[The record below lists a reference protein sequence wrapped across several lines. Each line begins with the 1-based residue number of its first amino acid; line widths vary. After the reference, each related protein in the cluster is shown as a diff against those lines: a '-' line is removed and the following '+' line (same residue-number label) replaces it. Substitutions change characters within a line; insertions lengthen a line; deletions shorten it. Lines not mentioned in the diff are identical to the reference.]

1 MYFYTN
7 PFNRFNSLLDEVMG
21 HPLREL
27 DKISIFDK
35 SSSYSP
41 VETEDSHT
49 IEISVP
55 GFSKKDINVE
65 LNEGV
70 LTISAE
76 IEEEDQTKYRKSFSR
91 SYYLPSN
98 INADS
103 CKATMENGILTVS
116 FEKEVKSKKISIK

>member
-35 SSSYSP
+35 SSAYSP

-55 GFSKKDINVE
+55 GFSKKDIN
-65 LNEGV
+65 NRPQRDFF
-70 LTISAE
+70 
-76 IEEEDQTKYRKSFSR
+76 EEKIYF
-91 SYYLPSN
+91 N
-98 INADS
+98 
-103 CKATMENGILTVS
+103 
-116 FEKEVKSKKISIK
+116 KKRYN